1 MPYKENKNLKLYYSI
16 SEVADMFHVSETLL
30 RYWEREFP
38 TFITP
43 RKSGRQIRQYTEE
56 NIEQVRLVYHLVKE
70 KGMTLQGARQ
80 TLKNNKT
87 GTVQTMEVI
96 NRLKAIREEVM
107 AMKQELDRTIY

>member
-1 MPYKENKNLKLYYSI
+1 MAYKENKNLKLYYSI
-16 SEVADMFHVSETLL
+16 SEVADMFNVAETLL
-30 RYWEREFP
+30 RYWEKEFP

-80 TLKNNKT
+80 VLKNNKT
-87 GTVQTMEVI
+87 ATVQTMEVI
-96 NRLKAIREEVM
+96 NRLKAIREELM
-107 AMKQELDRTIY
+107 TMKQELDRTIY